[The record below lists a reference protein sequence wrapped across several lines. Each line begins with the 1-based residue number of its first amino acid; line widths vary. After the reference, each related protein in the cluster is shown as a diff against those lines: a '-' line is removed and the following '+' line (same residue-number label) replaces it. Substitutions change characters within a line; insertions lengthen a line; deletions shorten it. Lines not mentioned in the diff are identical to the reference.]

1 MSSNTN
7 PRTPGR
13 VGARV
18 LRLHG
23 LGKNGSGICRHIT
36 RAGFAPPVARHFP
49 VPYAAPRIAPDPAF
63 SPLANAKDCDMNVG
77 SATISATT
85 DI

>member
-1 MSSNTN
+1 MIRENM
-7 PRTPGR
+7 
-13 VGARV
+13 AECALKLLV
-18 LRLHG
+18 LALLREW
-23 LGKNGSGICRHIT
+23 
-36 RAGFAPPVARHFP
+36 ARHFP

-63 SPLANAKDCDMNVG
+63 SPLASVKDCDMNVG